1 MGAVAGVAGTKSTKI
16 LSGSEL
22 DKVIAN
28 KFVNE
33 ISYELVRNCWRVSV
47 WRSVVLLYRF
57 ENQRIDVLFNDILLG
72 VSNNRVLF
80 SKNLRIYS
88 FFLFLSAIWT
98 IVQLR
103 SIIRS
108 KQVIPWLHPKFSNE
122 FWQTYNNKLVSQCQ
136 VNSLTNS
143 LKNY

>member
-16 LSGSEL
+16 LSRSEL

-33 ISYELVRNCWRVSV
+33 ISCELVRNCWRVSV

-80 SKNLRIYS
+80 PKNLRIYS
-88 FFLFLSAIWT
+88 FFLFLSAI
-98 IVQLR
+98 
-103 SIIRS
+103 
-108 KQVIPWLHPKFSNE
+108 
-122 FWQTYNNKLVSQCQ
+122 
-136 VNSLTNS
+136 
-143 LKNY
+143 

>member
-47 WRSVVLLYRF
+47 AKCCSSLSFREPAYRC
-57 ENQRIDVLFNDILLG
+57 
-72 VSNNRVLF
+72 
-80 SKNLRIYS
+80 
-88 FFLFLSAIWT
+88 
-98 IVQLR
+98 
-103 SIIRS
+103 
-108 KQVIPWLHPKFSNE
+108 
-122 FWQTYNNKLVSQCQ
+122 LV
-136 VNSLTNS
+136 
-143 LKNY
+143 